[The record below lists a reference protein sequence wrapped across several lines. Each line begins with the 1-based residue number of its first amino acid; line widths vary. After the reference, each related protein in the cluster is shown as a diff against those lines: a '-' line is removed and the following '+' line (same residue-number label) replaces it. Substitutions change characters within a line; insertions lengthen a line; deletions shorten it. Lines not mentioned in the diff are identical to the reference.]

1 LRQEIHAKE
10 PETNITACS
19 GIMDIRKLALD
30 LTAAAQQFF
39 TKAKRFYYLVM
50 LFGYR
55 CPKCNGSL
63 TMVAEGK
70 CMCKL
75 CTGEFDPTVEFQI
88 CIACGGKPVLR
99 VRRYQCKDCGGDIT
113 SMFLFDGLVFN
124 AEYFHRK
131 MADSRQ
137 RKKEQKQRVQ
147 QMLAEC
153 RSEPLALDVPDLNSV
168 PGLIEALNG
177 LTAGLD
183 ASAAPELKDKFDLSR
198 YQAHI
203 RSHLGAEPVSLRQIP
218 PLMENERLDL
228 IWKFIAAIFLDHA
241 GVINI
246 CQQHETIWVMKF
258 DDRKRQRISDEI
270 EDIDGLER
278 LKSGAHAW

>member
-1 LRQEIHAKE
+1 
-10 PETNITACS
+10 
-19 GIMDIRKLALD
+19 MDIRKLAAD
-30 LTAAAQQFF
+30 MTTAVQQFF

-70 CMCKL
+70 CRCKL

-88 CIACGGKPVLR
+88 CTDCGGKPVLR
-99 VRRYQCKDCGGDIT
+99 TRRYQCEDCRGDIT

-131 MADSRQ
+131 MAESRQ

-147 QMLAEC
+147 QMLSEC

-177 LTAGLD
+177 LTDGLGV
-183 ASAAPELKDKFDLSR
+183 SVELELRDKFDLGR
-198 YQAHI
+198 YQEHI
-203 RSHLGAEPVSLRQIP
+203 RSHLETDPIDLRQIP
-218 PLMENERLDL
+218 PLAEDQRLDL
-228 IWKFIAAIFLDHA
+228 IWKFIAAIFLDHV
-241 GVINI
+241 GLVEIY
-246 CQQHETIWVMKF
+246 QQDDTIWVMKF

-270 EDIDGLER
+270 EEIDGFER
-278 LKSGAHAW
+278 LKSSAQAW